1 MRGRIR
7 DDEGLEHNIRL
18 PQPLLDVLDGVVE
31 ADLGILEADVA
42 DAFGVDEGHALPL
55 AFELPDDEVRVEV
68 AGLEEADA
76 TALAQVAQQ
85 VEFAFGKIAGVGV
98 VERGDVRNSVFKA
111 G

>member
-1 MRGRIR
+1 MRGRVR

-18 PQPLLDVLDGVVE
+18 PQPLLDVLDRFVE
-31 ADLGILEADVA
+31 ADLGVLEADVA
-42 DAFGVDEGHALPL
+42 DAFGVHKGHALPF

-85 VEFAFGKIAGVGV
+85 VESRSAK
-98 VERGDVRNSVFKA
+98 
-111 G
+111 